1 MFYFLDRLCFHID
14 FENEGKNAER
24 LARNFESNGQVGVP
38 KIIWVITL
46 FSIFTFMVVN
56 KVQ

>member
-46 FSIFTFMVVN
+46 FCIFCF
-56 KVQ
+56 